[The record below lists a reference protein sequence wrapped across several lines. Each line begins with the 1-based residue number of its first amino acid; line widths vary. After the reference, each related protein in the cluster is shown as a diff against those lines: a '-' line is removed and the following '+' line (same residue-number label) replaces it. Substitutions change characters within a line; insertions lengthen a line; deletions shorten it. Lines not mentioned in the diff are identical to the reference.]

1 MLRYHNSLPNVIKAV
16 YPEYAQIRS
25 EGSEESPVQG
35 VSKRNARGYWK
46 DAEHLMQILA
56 KAEQVLN
63 ISEVFHLSSVAPPP
77 TQRLRF
83 TSISQEIGIL

>member
-16 YPEYAQIRS
+16 YPEYSQIRF
-25 EGSEESPVQG
+25 EEESPVKG

-46 DAEHLMQILA
+46 DDEHLMQILA

-63 ISEVFHLSSVAPPP
+63 ISEVFHLL
-77 TQRLRF
+77 TD
-83 TSISQEIGIL
+83 